1 MSALGPS
8 PYQSLFDTTIGELCR
23 GDDGCT
29 ISEVTTANSDHGDT
43 PFFEAAAVG
52 ENCRRSP
59 LWRHKGEVLSPHVLL
74 LGEILAASPF
84 QGCISKVA
92 LSFILLMENNTVKNV
107 LHYYELDQ
115 SRHSVSKQKR

>member
-59 LWRHKGEVLSPHVLL
+59 LWRHK
-74 LGEILAASPF
+74 
-84 QGCISKVA
+84 
-92 LSFILLMENNTVKNV
+92 VKNV